1 MGDLMNIRFLSAI
14 VLAITFTAA
23 TNSQNSGSAA
33 QNSNPG
39 AQYPGIA
46 PASGQSAS
54 QGASPNA
61 GQNGDAGS
69 GGGRGQRGGQRDG
82 RGGYG
87 GGMGGGA
94 GMMGRGL
101 MGTVTEVA
109 ADHYTIKTEAG
120 GNYVVHFTADTR
132 IYKQV
137 AGTRAGGGAENGA
150 GEGQGGGQGAGAGAD
165 GRQFPS
171 GGQGAGGG
179 GGRGRGYGGGNPPE
193 QIKPSDIKVGDA
205 ISVMGDVDA
214 TAKSVAANRIAQ
226 LDPAVVQQIRT
237 MEANFSKTWLMG
249 KVTAIDGTKIT
260 LTGVIDNAPY
270 SVVADE
276 NTAFRKRRD
285 PITLADIQVGDTV
298 RADGAVKDGV
308 FTATNVNVF
317 GGPGGETPS
326 VPRGGQPQSAPAQNP
341 PPQ

>member
-1 MGDLMNIRFLSAI
+1 MNIRFLSAI
-14 VLAITFTAA
+14 VIAITFTAA
-23 TNSQNSGSAA
+23 ANSQNSGPAP

-39 AQYPGIA
+39 AQDSSSA
-46 PASGQSAS
+46 PASGQS
-54 QGASPNA
+54 ASPNA

-69 GGGRGQRGGQRDG
+69 GEGHGQREG

-120 GNYVVHFTADTR
+120 GDYVVHFTPDTR
-132 IYKQV
+132 IFKQV
-137 AGTRAGGGAENGA
+137 AGTPPGGGAGN
-150 GEGQGGGQGAGAGAD
+150 GGGQG
-165 GRQFPS
+165 QNN
-171 GGQGAGGG
+171 GQSAEGGG
-179 GGRGRGYGGGNPPE
+179 GGRGRGYGGGNPPQ
-193 QIKPSDIKVGDA
+193 QIKPTDIKVGDA

-226 LDPAVVQQIRT
+226 LDPAVVQQIRA
-237 MEANFSKTWLMG
+237 MEANFGKTWLMG

-260 LTGVIDNAPY
+260 LTGVIDNAPH

-317 GGPGGETPS
+317 GGSGGETPS
-326 VPRGGQPQSAPAQNP
+326 VPRGAQPQNSPAQNP
-341 PPQ
+341 PQ

>member
-1 MGDLMNIRFLSAI
+1 MNIRFLSAI

-23 TNSQNSGSAA
+23 ANCQDSGTA
-33 QNSNPG
+33 QP
-39 AQYPGIA
+39 
-46 PASGQSAS
+46 SGQNGS
-54 QGASPNA
+54 QGVSPNA
-61 GQNGDAGS
+61 GQNGDSGS
-69 GGGRGQRGGQRDG
+69 GGGHGQRGS
-82 RGGYG
+82 RGGFG

-101 MGTVTEVA
+101 MGTVTEIA

-132 IYKQV
+132 IFKQV
-137 AGTRAGGGAENGA
+137 AGTGGGAGNGA
-150 GEGQGGGQGAGAGAD
+150 GDGQNGGQDSGGGRGAG
-165 GRQFPS
+165 

-179 GGRGRGYGGGNPPE
+179 GGRGRGYGGANPP
-193 QIKPSDIKVGDA
+193 QPIKPTDIKVGDA
-205 ISVMGDVDA
+205 ISVMGDVDT

-226 LDPAVVQQIRT
+226 LDPAVVQQIRA
-237 MEANFSKTWLMG
+237 MEANFGKTWLMG

-260 LTGVIDNAPY
+260 LTGVVDNAPY

-276 NTAFRKRRD
+276 NTAFRKHRD
-285 PITLADIQVGDTV
+285 PITLADIPVGDTV

-317 GGPGGETPS
+317 GGPGGGTPS
-326 VPRGGQPQSAPAQNP
+326 VPRAETPQVPQGGQPQNPPAQNP

>member
-1 MGDLMNIRFLSAI
+1 MNIGFLSAI
-14 VLAITFTAA
+14 VLTLTFTAA
-23 TNSQNSGSAA
+23 ANSQNPESAA
-33 QNSNPG
+33 QNSSPA
-39 AQYPGIA
+39 AQDPGIA
-46 PASGQSAS
+46 PQSGQS
-54 QGASPNA
+54 ASPNA

-69 GGGRGQRGGQRDG
+69 GGRGQRGG
-82 RGGYG
+82 RGGY

-120 GNYVVHFTADTR
+120 GNYVVRFTADTR
-132 IYKQV
+132 VFKQV
-137 AGTRAGGGAENGA
+137 AGTRAGGGGGNGA
-150 GEGQGGGQGAGAGAD
+150 GEGQNAGQGAGPGAD
-165 GRQFPS
+165 GRQFS
-171 GGQGAGGG
+171 GGGQVPGEGS
-179 GGRGRGYGGGNPPE
+179 GRGRGYGGGNPPQ
-193 QIKPSDIKVGDA
+193 QIKPTDIKVGDT

-214 TAKSVAANRIAQ
+214 TAKSVVANRIAQ
-226 LDPAVVQQIRT
+226 LDPAVVQQMHA
-237 MEANFSKTWLMG
+237 MEANFGKTWLMG

-260 LTGVIDNAPY
+260 LTGVVDNASY

-317 GGPGGETPS
+317 GGQGGETPS
-326 VPRGGQPQSAPAQNP
+326 VPRAETPQVPQSAPAQNSPTQIP

>member
-1 MGDLMNIRFLSAI
+1 MNIRFLSAVVI
-14 VLAITFTAA
+14 ALTFTAA
-23 TNSQNSGSAA
+23 ANSQNTGSTA
-33 QNSNPG
+33 QNSSSG
-39 AQYPGIA
+39 AQDSGSA
-46 PASGQSAS
+46 PASGQNAS
-54 QGASPNA
+54 QGASPSA
-61 GQNGDAGS
+61 GQNGDQGS
-69 GGGRGQRGGQRDG
+69 GGGRGQRGA

-101 MGTVTEVA
+101 MGTVTEAA
-109 ADHYTIKTEAG
+109 ADHYTIKTDAG
-120 GNYVVHFTADTR
+120 DVYTIHFTADTR
-132 IYKQV
+132 IFKQV
-137 AGTRAGGGAENGA
+137 AGTRAGEGSGTGA
-150 GEGQGGGQGAGAGAD
+150 GEGQNGGQNAGGGQG
-165 GRQFPS
+165 Q
-171 GGQGAGGG
+171 GGG
-179 GGRGRGYGGGNPPE
+179 GGRGRGYGGGNPPQ
-193 QIKPSDIKVGDA
+193 QIKPTDIKVGDD
-205 ISVMGDVDA
+205 INVMGDVDA

-226 LDPAVVQQIRT
+226 LDPAVVQQIRAA
-237 MEANFSKTWLMG
+237 EANFGKTWLMG

-260 LTGVIDNAPY
+260 LTGVIDNAPH

-326 VPRGGQPQSAPAQNP
+326 VPRNSAPQAPQSAQPQNLPAQNP